1 MPTIASSKPRHVPG
15 AQFAPRKSEAERFAA
30 LNRWVTAR
38 GGWIVSLPGAD
49 PVVVE
54 CLPGS
59 FLIDEL
65 TEAGYELTP
74 AGEGERIIPGQIVQR
89 FATGASGALEPLTA
103 ESTRPIAVTTTH
115 AGIIRVLRFAISV
128 F

>member
-1 MPTIASSKPRHVPG
+1 MPTIASSETRYIPMGVAEK
-15 AQFAPRKSEAERFAA
+15 KSRLERFAA

-49 PVVVE
+49 PVVIE

-59 FLIDEL
+59 FLMDEL

-89 FATGASGALEPLTA
+89 LGLALNGAFEPLLGD
-103 ESTRPIAVTTTH
+103 STQPAALTVTH
-115 AGIIRVLRFAISV
+115 AGIARVLRFNLGTA
-128 F
+128 